1 MKIHLIRCIYFYL
14 VPTAAPTNI
23 TLQTL
28 GPQSIQV
35 RICPPPQIDQNGLIL
50 SYIVA
55 YTGDPFDTSLQSVT
69 VNVSLS
75 YPATTC
81 INTNL
86 TGLEEFNNYTVT
98 ARAVN
103 SIGVSNSST
112 GLTAQ
117 TNAAGKYS

>member
-1 MKIHLIRCIYFYL
+1 MYFYL
-14 VPTAAPTNI
+14 VPTAAPTI
-23 TLQTL
+23 STLTVISA
-28 GPQSIQV
+28 QSIRV
-35 RICPPPQIDQNGLIL
+35 TICPPPQIDQNGLIL
-50 SYIVA
+50 RYNVL
-55 YTGDPFDTSLQSVT
+55 YTGSPFDIYTQSVT

-98 ARAVN
+98 VRAQN
-103 SIGVSNSST
+103 SIGVSNFST

-117 TNAAGKYS
+117 TNAAGKNTHVLTG